1 MATVTKKDLMLNVSD
16 KTQENIVI
24 VQDVVHA
31 LFDEVIDQLGQGNRI
46 ELRDFGVF
54 SFKKRAPRT
63 GHNPRTLEKVQ
74 VSAKVVVSFKMG
86 KRMRDVV
93 AAMPLGDAQ
102 GEGSQMEPA
111 QASAEPA
118 GITPAGVQAPESSI
132 PQPSPAPDSV
142 EAPQSPAEG
151 AVEPPPIGAE
161 TPPHQGETQ
170 EESGADGPGAVPPS
184 PPPS

>member
-93 AAMPLGDAQ
+93 AAMPLGDAE
-102 GEGSQMEPA
+102 GEGSQMEQA
-111 QASAEPA
+111 QAPA
-118 GITPAGVQAPESSI
+118 GIAPAGVQATESGI
-132 PQPSPAPDSV
+132 PPPTHPPDGV
-142 EAPQSPAEG
+142 GAPQSPAEG
-151 AVEPPPIGAE
+151 AMEPPPMGAE
-161 TPPHQGETQ
+161 APPDQGETQ
-170 EESGADGPGAVPPS
+170 AESGADGSGAVPP
-184 PPPS
+184 PPLPPS